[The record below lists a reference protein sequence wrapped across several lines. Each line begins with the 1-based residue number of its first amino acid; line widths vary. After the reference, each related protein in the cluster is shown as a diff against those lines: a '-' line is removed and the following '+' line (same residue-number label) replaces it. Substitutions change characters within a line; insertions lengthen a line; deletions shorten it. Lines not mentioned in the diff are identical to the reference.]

1 MYIAIAT
8 RYRKNLIN
16 FTMAESIGSLRTN
29 IIAIKPMNVITNW
42 AHRRAMARRHRCDH
56 HTFNSRSFVTGR
68 IVILI
73 SCIQRQGSPSR
84 RLRRVVVEPLVG
96 LSSISSFKI
105 FKCFVDL
112 LHFALCNFLQFW
124 PKVIHFVWV
133 ILRCQ
138 LSVPIADINR
148 RYPPS

>member
-73 SCIQRQGSPSR
+73 SCIQRQRSGDS
-84 RLRRVVVEPLVG
+84 PLVASTQER
-96 LSSISSFKI
+96 LVRLYSFEICNSSIYYATRVTLDK
-105 FKCFVDL
+105 
-112 LHFALCNFLQFW
+112 H
-124 PKVIHFVWV
+124 
-133 ILRCQ
+133 
-138 LSVPIADINR
+138 IA
-148 RYPPS
+148 

>member
-73 SCIQRQGSPSR
+73 SCIQRQRSPDAAPCATYGATHCWVFLCYKITFVVGVHIIENIER
-84 RLRRVVVEPLVG
+84 YLLIRIRINTLGVRLMNIDHSKINY
-96 LSSISSFKI
+96 LSI
-105 FKCFVDL
+105 
-112 LHFALCNFLQFW
+112 
-124 PKVIHFVWV
+124 
-133 ILRCQ
+133 
-138 LSVPIADINR
+138 
-148 RYPPS
+148 

>member
-73 SCIQRQGSPSR
+73 SCIQRQGSGDPTPCGGYPGPHCWEAFSFFVHWEAMSIEH
-84 RLRRVVVEPLVG
+84 LSGLFFSQCCIKPVVRSVSPE
-96 LSSISSFKI
+96 
-105 FKCFVDL
+105 CF
-112 LHFALCNFLQFW
+112 
-124 PKVIHFVWV
+124 
-133 ILRCQ
+133 
-138 LSVPIADINR
+138 S
-148 RYPPS
+148 